1 LNNFITFFAYHQTQN
16 SLNNINTGVPA
27 FSRLQTYS
35 VCIVGLLAGIY
46 FFVFKVIGWD
56 FAYYPGDLGDGRFN
70 MYVLEHAYKF
80 LIGKEKS
87 LWDAPFM
94 FPENNI
100 ITYSDNLIGTAP
112 LYGFFRLL
120 GSNRELSFQYW
131 FVLVCSLNYLCGFVF
146 FKTVFKNPFSATL
159 GAFVFAFTMSLQS
172 QMSHA
177 QTFPR
182 FAIPIA
188 FLMMYKFYKDLNLVY
203 LGFAIFALVFQFY
216 CAIYLGFLL
225 TFPLVLAI
233 CLVFVYKWKTT
244 YLLIK
249 EKYWLLKFVLVGVFN
264 LLLLLPLMLPY
275 YERSKTVGLNSYE
288 NIFNTIPTVGSYFFS
303 QKGSLIWDFMSTY
316 LIEKLPSFWEHQL
329 FSGAIATLCF
339 IAFLLIIIIKLFR
352 SRKEDSKFIYVIFFT
367 SVLSFIFF
375 LRINNYSLYAFLFKI
390 PGFASLRCLTRII
403 NIQVLFFGFSVS
415 YIFTIIWKQ
424 KIKIKYVTFILFF
437 SLLIIDSYFYADKIY
452 KKEKSVAQNRESKL
466 IEKLKNVPKN
476 SVVSYEPLQ
485 IENSII
491 DYQIDA
497 MLAAQTL
504 DLICLNGYSSTS
516 PPNYGKYWE
525 HPDSLSR
532 AEWLNSFSPIEYKV
546 QIVQ

>member
-1 LNNFITFFAYHQTQN
+1 M
-16 SLNNINTGVPA
+16 NNITIGVPA
-27 FSRLQTYS
+27 FSRLQTCS
-35 VCIVGLLAGIY
+35 VCILGLLAGMY
-46 FFVFKVIGWD
+46 FYVFKVIGWD

-70 MYVLEHAYKF
+70 MYILEHAFKF

-94 FPENNI
+94 FPEKNI

-112 LYGFFRLL
+112 LYGFFRIL

-131 FVLVCSLNYLCGFVF
+131 FVFVCSLNYFCGFVF
-146 FKTVFKNPFSATL
+146 LNSVFKNPFSAAL
-159 GAFVFAFTMSLQS
+159 GAFVFAFTLSLQS

-188 FLMMYKFYKDLNLVY
+188 FLMIYKFYKDLNIVY

-225 TFPLVLAI
+225 SFPLVLAI
-233 CLVFVYKWKTT
+233 CFVFVYKWETT
-244 YLLIK
+244 CILIK

-264 LLLLLPLMLPY
+264 LLLLLPLMIPY
-275 YERSKTVGLNSYE
+275 YERSKTVGLNYYE
-288 NIFNTIPTVGSYFFS
+288 NIFNTLPTIGSYFFS

-339 IAFLLIIIIKLFR
+339 IGFLLIIIIKLFR
-352 SRKEDSKFIYVIFFT
+352 SNKEESKFIYVIFFT

-375 LRINNYSLYAFLFKI
+375 LRINNISLYAFLFKI

-403 NIQVLFFGFSVS
+403 NIQVLFLGFSVS
-415 YIFTIIWKQ
+415 YVFTNIWKQ
-424 KIKIKYVTFILFF
+424 KNKFKYGIFLLFF
-437 SLLIIDSYFYADKIY
+437 LLLIIDSYFYADKIY
-452 KKEKSVAQNRESKL
+452 KKEKSVAQLREARL
-466 IEKLKNVPKN
+466 IERVKNLPKN

-497 MLAAQTL
+497 MLATQTL
-504 DLICLNGYSSTS
+504 DLNCLNGYTSTS
-516 PPNYGKYWE
+516 PPNYGNYWE

-532 AEWLNSFSPIEYKV
+532 MEWLKNKDLGIKKICV
-546 QIVQ
+546 IH